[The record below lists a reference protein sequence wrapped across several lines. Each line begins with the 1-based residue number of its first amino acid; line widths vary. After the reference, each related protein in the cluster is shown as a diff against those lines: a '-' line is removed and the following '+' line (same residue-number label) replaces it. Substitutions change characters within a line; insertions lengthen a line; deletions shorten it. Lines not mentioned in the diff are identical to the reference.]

1 MAQWDQREREVGSG
15 VSYQGT
21 QVQGLSLCLWAFSE
35 SPAFSCHFSMG
46 HFSVLL
52 DIFSSPHLSFL
63 LFPGSPNTQGS
74 PSNPLSIS
82 LAGEH

>member
-1 MAQWDQREREVGSG
+1 MLVTREHKCRASLSASGRSQRVL
-15 VSYQGT
+15 
-21 QVQGLSLCLWAFSE
+21 LS
-35 SPAFSCHFSMG
+35 PIISMG

-52 DIFSSPHLSFL
+52 DICSSPHLSFL